1 METSS
6 SVGRL
11 TRILETGE
19 VLDPNDPR
27 SFITFDEAIG
37 VLSWE
42 GIVEENKKYLFDG
55 EKLILQEERQK
66 EENPKKRIP
75 ITDDGMAY
83 IKKIRSLYA
92 SRYGKR
98 PNIDDVVTGLLK
110 LCESIEN
117 DEVLKS
123 LDVNIRKIY
132 KATEE
137 QGR

>member
-6 SVGRL
+6 LAGRL

-27 SFITFDEAIG
+27 SIVTFTEAINA
-37 VLSWE
+37 LSWE
-42 GIVEENKKYLFDG
+42 GVIEENKKYLFKG

-75 ITDDGMAY
+75 ITDDRMAY

-98 PNIDDVVTGLLK
+98 PNIDDVVAGLLQF
-110 LCESIEN
+110 CESIEN

-123 LDVNIRKIY
+123 LDFSIRKIY

-137 QGR
+137 QGQ

>member
-6 SVGRL
+6 LTGRL
-11 TRILETGE
+11 TRILENGE

-27 SFITFDEAIG
+27 SSVTFTEAINA
-37 VLSWE
+37 LSWE
-42 GIVEENKKYLFDG
+42 GVIEEDKKYLFKG

-98 PNIDDVVTGLLK
+98 PNIDDVVTGLLQF
-110 LCESIEN
+110 CESIES

-123 LDVNIRKIY
+123 LDFSIRKIY
-132 KATEE
+132 KAAEE
-137 QGR
+137 QGQ